1 MKIRYKKKALED
13 IQETQRYISE
23 QLHNK
28 RAAKQLTERIF
39 REISQLSEY
48 PYMGV
53 ALDSKYEVDTD
64 IRVLTVAKQL
74 IFYRVVSDS
83 HIEVIRVLDGR
94 QDYLTLLF

>member
-1 MKIRYKKKALED
+1 
-13 IQETQRYISE
+13 
-23 QLHNK
+23 
-28 RAAKQLTERIF
+28 
-39 REISQLSEY
+39 
-48 PYMGV
+48 MGV

-74 IFYRVVSDS
+74 IFYRVISDS